1 MDRLCDPNS
10 YSLWAERDKHTNT
23 ILSGKD
29 MSKMQSYLNRV
40 ARKASLKS
48 EFFLPSMGRRPLEGF
63 EQWIRTI

>member
-1 MDRLCDPNS
+1 MIQTVTVSGQR
-10 YSLWAERDKHTNT
+10 ETNTQIYT

-40 ARKASLKS
+40 ARKASLKT
-48 EFFLPSMGRRPLEGF
+48 EVFLPSMGRETTGRF